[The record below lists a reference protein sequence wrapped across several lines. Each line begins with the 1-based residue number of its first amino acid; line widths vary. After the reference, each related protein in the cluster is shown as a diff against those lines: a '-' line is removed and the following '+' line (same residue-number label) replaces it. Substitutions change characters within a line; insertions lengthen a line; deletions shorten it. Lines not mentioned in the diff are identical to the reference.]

1 MAKFQ
6 ITSPDGRKF
15 EINAPEGASQDEVLA
30 YAQSQFSQMP
40 KGQTTQETGSL
51 KNFGLGALRGVGGI
65 GASIAQPFQ
74 AIAGG
79 ALGDNA
85 EMRKNME
92 DNISRFGAN
101 KDSLSYQGGKLGAEI
116 AGTYGIGGLAG
127 RALAGVSQAP
137 KALALAEALKTGGM
151 AKGAPLLTNIA
162 GGAGNAALGA
172 LLVDPE
178 NTLESAAI
186 GGAIPAVG
194 AAVPAVGGALANVI
208 GGAGTHT
215 GGDSIKT
222 AARSGI
228 QGGQAGAAF
237 IDNLRGNVPMTD
249 VLDKAKAGLSQI
261 GADRAQAYREGM
273 KGVTADKSI
282 LGFEGID
289 DAIKSALGKVSY
301 GGQVTNQKG
310 AEVAQELADAV
321 RNWKGLN
328 PEQFHTAEGLD
339 ALKRSVSGT
348 VESIPFEQNTARQVG
363 GDVYNAIKREISSQ
377 APDYAKTMKEYSDA
391 SELIGEMQRALSLGK
406 GASTDT
412 SMRKLQSIMRNNVN
426 TNYGNR
432 LDLARALEEKGGVEI
447 MPSLAGQAL
456 NSWTPRGLGTMTSA
470 GIGGAAALTA
480 NPSLLA
486 GLLLQS
492 PRLVGEAAY
501 KTGQAAKGVKK
512 AAGKITPATAAL
524 VNALNGD

>member
-1 MAKFQ
+1 MPIRVEVPGQGIVEF
-6 ITSPDGRKF
+6 PDGMS
-15 EINAPEGASQDEVLA
+15 NSQIEDA
-30 YAQSQFSQMP
+30 IKRNQPQ
-40 KGQTTQETGSL
+40 QESGTL
-51 KNFGLGALRGVGGI
+51 KNLGLGALRGVGGI
-65 GASIAQPFQ
+65 GASLAQPVQ
-74 AIAGG
+74 ALAGG
-79 ALGDNA
+79 FLGNNA
-85 EMRKNME
+85 EMRQNME
-92 DNISRFGAN
+92 DNLSRFGAN
-101 KDSLSYQGGKLGAEI
+101 KDTLAYQGGKLGAEI
-116 AGTYGIGGLAG
+116 AGTYGVGGLAG
-127 RALAGVSQAP
+127 RALSSVSQAP

-151 AKGAPLLTNIA
+151 AKGVGTGMNIA
-162 GGAGNAALGA
+162 GGAGNAALGT

-178 NTLESAAI
+178 NTLEGAAI
-186 GGAIPAVG
+186 GAAIPAAGAAIPAVG
-194 AAVPAVGGALANVI
+194 NALANAI
-208 GGAGTHT
+208 GGVGTHT
-215 GGDSIKT
+215 GGESIKT
-222 AARSGI
+222 AARSGME
-228 QGGQAGAAF
+228 GGQSGAAF

-249 VLDKAKAGLSQI
+249 VLDKAKAGLAQI

-282 LGFEGID
+282 LSFNGID
-289 DAIKSALGKVSY
+289 DAIKNALGKVSY

-412 SMRKLQSIMRNNVN
+412 SMRKLQSVMRNNVN

-432 LDLARALEEKGGVEI
+432 LDLARALEENGGVEI

-456 NSWTPRGLGTMTSA
+456 NSWTPRGLGNVAVGATGLA
-470 GIGGAAALTA
+470 GAAI
-480 NPSLLA
+480 NPSILGALLF
-486 GLLLQS
+486 QS
-492 PRLVGEAAY
+492 PRLVGEGAY
-501 KTGQAAKGVKK
+501 LTGKAAKGVSKG
-512 AAGKITPATAAL
+512 AEKISPATAAL
-524 VNALNGD
+524 INALNGD